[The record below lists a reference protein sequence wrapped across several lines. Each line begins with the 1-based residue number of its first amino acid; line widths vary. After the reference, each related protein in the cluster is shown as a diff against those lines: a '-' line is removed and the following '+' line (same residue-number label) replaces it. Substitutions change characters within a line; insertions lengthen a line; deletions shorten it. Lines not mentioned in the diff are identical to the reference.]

1 MVKNILITGA
11 PGVGKTTIIK
21 KITNDLKHLNLV
33 GFYTQEI
40 RENKVRRGFELVT
53 LDGRKSVLSDVDI
66 KTPYRVGKYAVD
78 LKGFEEFLERINFFH
93 TSAKI
98 ILIDEIGKME
108 CFSEKFKNIIREV
121 LNSEKWFVG
130 TVALY
135 GKGLIEEVKK
145 RKDVRLIEVTLNNRD
160 SLPSELIS
168 CIRKHI

>member
-1 MVKNILITGA
+1 MMKNLLITGA
-11 PGVGKTTIIK
+11 PGLGKTTIIK
-21 KITNDLKHLNLV
+21 KISNNLKQLNLV

-40 RENKVRRGFELVT
+40 RENKVRRGFELVA
-53 LDGRKSVLSDVDI
+53 LDGRKSILSDVDI
-66 KTPYRVGKYAVD
+66 KTPYRVGRYGVD
-78 LKGFEEFLERINFFH
+78 LKGFDEFLEKIDFLEA
-93 TSAKI
+93 SADI
-98 ILIDEIGKME
+98 VLIDEIGKME
-108 CFSEKFKNIIREV
+108 CCSEKFKSLIREI